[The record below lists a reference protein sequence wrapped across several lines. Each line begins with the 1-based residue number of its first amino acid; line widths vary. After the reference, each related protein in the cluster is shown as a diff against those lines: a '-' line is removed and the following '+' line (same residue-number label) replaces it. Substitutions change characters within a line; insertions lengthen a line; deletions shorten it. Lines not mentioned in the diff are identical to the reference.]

1 MHCIIFIR
9 FVKNYLWDISFLIHE
24 VCCLLIFMHLFTNK
38 HEHLYQCPVIIFQSF
53 ANINDLSNNG
63 LNQWLLQQPIDY
75 KIQNFPEDQ
84 DLSPILTDHEGG
96 EITSEW
102 WTGYSSTFRIEWLIV
117 NKARKWTNFKLQDM
131 IQNQLGP

>member
-9 FVKNYLWDISFLIHE
+9 FVKNYLWDISFLILE
-24 VCCLLIFMHLFTNK
+24 VCCQLILMHLFTNK

-53 ANINDLSNNG
+53 ANISD

-102 WTGYSSTFRIEWLIV
+102 STALFEFKGWLWTKQENKPISSSRTWSRINWV
-117 NKARKWTNFKLQDM
+117 PNN
-131 IQNQLGP
+131 